1 MVLPV
6 FVIAY
11 VIFLILMIFRK
22 NQIREE
28 RQLVEKNNKYNC
40 MDYTSPMNDSN
51 FYKYDS
57 SALMNHR
64 ILI

>member
-1 MVLPV
+1 
-6 FVIAY
+6 
-11 VIFLILMIFRK
+11 MIFRK